1 MNQNPALADVRV
13 GDEIEGYYLLT
24 DAAVRISANGSR
36 FLAAT
41 VSDRTGSLD
50 LKMWDYAGPVGMDD
64 CGSAVWVRGIVG
76 DYRGAKQLTA
86 RVLRLAGEKD
96 GFDPAQ
102 LVPAAPMNPDEAA
115 REIRNLLDSLE
126 DEDYRAV
133 AESLFSRHEAQFRT
147 VPAAKTVHHGFRGGL
162 LMHTVNMLRAADYLA
177 ELYDEV
183 INRDLLLA
191 GALLHDIAKI
201 REFLFSPLG
210 MVKDYSVEGQ
220 LLGHL
225 VLGAQEIAAV
235 AGELNIPREKAVLLQ
250 HLVLSH
256 HGEPEFGAAVRP
268 ACAEA
273 ELLHLID
280 MMDSRMEIY
289 AEALQT
295 LPPGSFSERIYAL
308 EKKIYK
314 PSDAE

>member
-1 MNQNPALADVRV
+1 MNQNPALADVHV

-41 VSDRTGSLD
+41 VSDRTGNLD

-115 REIRNLLDSLE
+115 REIRNLLGSLE

-133 AESLFSRHEAQFRT
+133 AESLFSRHEVQFRT
-147 VPAAKTVHHGFRGGL
+147 VPAAKTVHHSFRGGL

-295 LPPGSFSERIYAL
+295 LPPGNFSERIYAL

>member
-1 MNQNPALADVRV
+1 MNQNPALADVHV

-41 VSDRTGSLD
+41 VSDRTGNLD